1 MHVFDSL
8 IRPTFNAG
16 RTYVSLSPDRFG
28 FSEAE
33 FSRHLQSI
41 CRHAGVVEKLSI
53 TNDVFSTNR
62 RTVAYLVI
70 GREVNCLEPF
80 RVRCSTGI
88 NLAKAIAGSA
98 VLK

>member
-1 MHVFDSL
+1 MAFQKLSL
-8 IRPTFNAG
+8 AD
-16 RTYVSLSPDRFG
+16 TYNRSADTLVSLKSSRSP
-28 FSEAE
+28 
-33 FSRHLQSI
+33 
-41 CRHAGVVEKLSI
+41 
-53 TNDVFSTNR
+53 NDVFSTNR

-70 GREVNCLEPF
+70 GREVNCFEPF